1 MNTRVSIKTIFAAK
15 YGNTATEY
23 EDAFFPETG
32 SYDISGIKCAVCDGA
47 TEAAFSG
54 SWAKHVARSFAQ
66 GGLQLPAHEEIGIIE
81 ESIEEFLG
89 VAREE
94 WIGTIDRSSLPWYAE
109 EQLDRGAF
117 TTLVGMQFTLPATE
131 KAGVWTC
138 VAVGDSCLFQVR
150 QGSLWARFPLT
161 QSDQFNTSPYLISSK
176 KEPGT
181 DIAGHLSFTSRDLE
195 LNDTFYLMTD
205 AISCWFL
212 KQVEMGGT
220 PWELLDPVLNDKDS
234 LNTLLDQ
241 LRQERE
247 IRNDDVTVMRIQIA
261 VEQ

>member
-1 MNTRVSIKTIFAAK
+1 MNSRVAIKTVFAAK
-15 YGNTATEY
+15 YGNAAIEY
-23 EDAFFPETG
+23 EDAFFPDSG
-32 SYDISGIKCAVCDGA
+32 SYDITGIRCAVCDGA

-54 SWAKHVARSFAQ
+54 SWARHLARSFGQ
-66 GGLQLPAHEEIGIIE
+66 SGLQLSAHQEIGIIE
-81 ESIEEFLG
+81 ESIDEFLG
-89 VAREE
+89 VAREK
-94 WIGTIDRSSLPWYAE
+94 WISTIDRSSLPWYAE

-117 TTLVGMQFTLPATE
+117 ATLVGMQFTLPATE
-131 KAGVWTC
+131 KAGIWTS

-176 KEPGT
+176 KEPGD
-181 DIAGHLSFTSRDLE
+181 DIAGHLSFTSRELE

-212 KQVEMGGT
+212 KQVEVGGA
-220 PWELLDPVLNDKDS
+220 PWELLDPILEGKDS
-234 LNTLLDQ
+234 LDSLLDQ
-241 LRQERE
+241 LRRERE
-247 IRNDDVTVMRIQIA
+247 IRNDDVTVMRIQIV